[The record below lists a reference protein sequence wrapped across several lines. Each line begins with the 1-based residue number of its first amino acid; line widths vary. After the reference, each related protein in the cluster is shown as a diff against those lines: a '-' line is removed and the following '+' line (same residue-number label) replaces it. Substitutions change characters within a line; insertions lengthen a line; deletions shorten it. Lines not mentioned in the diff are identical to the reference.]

1 MWTFKLQSS
10 LCQLLSFQRL
20 LELGSPCVM
29 SFAAELCCIEGC
41 WKSRPGTE
49 TQGCEEHSYL
59 VWPCRWVQS
68 LDENGM
74 WAPENCPKAW
84 KHLPGHGSPGWGS
97 APVTRRPFPGCRQR
111 ELLPLIGRQSLALLL
126 DFRFRQPLS
135 ALWLWI
141 LFPPKNPIS
150 HLPRGKKNL
159 AKQ

>member
-1 MWTFKLQSS
+1 MERKILKTS
-10 LCQLLSFQRL
+10 RL
-20 LELGSPCVM
+20 VVDLEGASVVP
-29 SFAAELCCIEGC
+29 S
-41 WKSRPGTE
+41 
-49 TQGCEEHSYL
+49 
-59 VWPCRWVQS
+59 
-68 LDENGM
+68 
-74 WAPENCPKAW
+74 
-84 KHLPGHGSPGWGS
+84 
-97 APVTRRPFPGCRQR
+97 PGCRQR

>member
-20 LELGSPCVM
+20 HLQLNYVALR
-29 SFAAELCCIEGC
+29 AAE
-41 WKSRPGTE
+41 
-49 TQGCEEHSYL
+49 
-59 VWPCRWVQS
+59 
-68 LDENGM
+68 
-74 WAPENCPKAW
+74 
-84 KHLPGHGSPGWGS
+84 SPGL
-97 APVTRRPFPGCRQR
+97 VQRPRAARSTLTWSGRADESRAWMKTGCGLPRIVPKPESICLGTGLLGEVLPLSPGVPSPGCRQR